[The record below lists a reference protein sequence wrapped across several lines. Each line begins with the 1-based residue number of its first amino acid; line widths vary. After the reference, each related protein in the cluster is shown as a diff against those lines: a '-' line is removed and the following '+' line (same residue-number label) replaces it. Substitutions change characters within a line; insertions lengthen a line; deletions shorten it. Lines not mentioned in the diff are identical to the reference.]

1 MRQGR
6 LFGKRQAPIRGKVY
20 KCPEGLQ
27 SPPHNHRSASDHLPP
42 PLVAL
47 LYMVLL
53 LIGVTFASLHQHV
66 SSSPHPL
73 SLSSPPAQ
81 LRRNQKG
88 GLPLYNVTKVNSK
101 IRSIHQ
107 ICVLTCQPLDYLSC
121 HYPRALLVI
130 IPLFSVII
138 PPLALP
144 LTTDRPCPF
153 FRSEAR
159 PKRLF

>member
-20 KCPEGLQ
+20 KCPEGPHRPPHDHCKRQRSFAATPGCSPIYGVGADWSHLRFITPTCVIL
-27 SPPHNHRSASDHLPP
+27 SPP
-42 PLVAL
+42 
-47 LYMVLL
+47 
-53 LIGVTFASLHQHV
+53 
-66 SSSPHPL
+66 
-73 SLSSPPAQ
+73 SLSQISQ
-81 LRRNQKG
+81 IRRNQKG
-88 GLPLYNVTKVNSK
+88 GPPLYNVTKVNSK

-121 HYPRALLVI
+121 HYLCALLVI

-138 PPLALP
+138 SSLALP